1 MITSQLLHPASIV
14 VVGASNNVHKPGG
27 AILKNLLNGGYTGEL
42 RAVNPKE
49 TEVQGVAAFADVK
62 DIPDTDL
69 AILAI
74 PAALCPDAVEMLAA
88 EKQVKAFIILSAG
101 FGEETHEGAVL
112 EDRILETVNRY
123 GASDRPQ
130 LYRFYELV
138 ASQCIQ
144 PAHPATASARGG
156 PDFQLRC
163 HSGVHIGERRDQGI
177 AIQLCM
183 VCGQCQANR
192 RGGCVAIHGRTLQSG
207 SGFQNKTSLY
217 REYR

>member
-27 AILKNLLNGGYTGEL
+27 AILKNLLSGGYTGEL

-101 FGEETHEGAVL
+101 FGEETHEGAL
-112 EDRILETVNRY
+112 LADRILDTVNRY
-123 GASDRPQ
+123 
-130 LYRFYELV
+130 
-138 ASQCIQ
+138 I
-144 PAHPATASARGG
+144 
-156 PDFQLRC
+156 
-163 HSGVHIGERRDQGI
+163 RR
-177 AIQLCM
+177 
-183 VCGQCQANR
+183 
-192 RGGCVAIHGRTLQSG
+192 
-207 SGFQNKTSLY
+207 
-217 REYR
+217 

>member
-27 AILKNLLNGGYTGEL
+27 AILKNLLSGGYTGEL

-101 FGEETHEGAVL
+101 FGEETHE
-112 EDRILETVNRY
+112 DRKSV
-123 GASDRPQ
+123 
-130 LYRFYELV
+130 V
-138 ASQCIQ
+138 
-144 PAHPATASARGG
+144 
-156 PDFQLRC
+156 
-163 HSGVHIGERRDQGI
+163 
-177 AIQLCM
+177 
-183 VCGQCQANR
+183 
-192 RGGCVAIHGRTLQSG
+192 
-207 SGFQNKTSLY
+207 
-217 REYR
+217 